1 MKLFPFKASFP
12 NMELIA
18 APDIFFDTVSKEYIN
33 YRDAG
38 FFSQSDKKALY
49 IYRIDGNQSYTGI
62 IGSNE
67 ITDIEDG
74 KILGHENTIAEKEQ
88 TMLSLMM
95 TRKAMIKPV
104 LLAYEG
110 QDTIQKF
117 VTDYISKY
125 QPLYQIP
132 MSESSEIHSVW
143 AVTEESKIETLQQLF
158 RENIDKAY
166 IADGHHR
173 ASITSRLVRKNYLQD
188 HDDDKHPG
196 LLCAFFPFSELTIYD
211 FSRIIVFSHKMTDLT
226 LMAGLSRYFDIQKI
240 HQIEKP
246 KVKNQLTVILQNECF
261 VLHWKKEVLSTSDNR
276 QVILDVDLFNQKIIN
291 ELLGIQD
298 IRTAN
303 EITYLEGIVGI
314 DRLASLAKYPGT
326 AVFNFFPLSFTDVK
340 RISDSVGVLP
350 PKSTW
355 FEPRMKNG
363 ILIKEF

>member
-18 APDIFFDTVSKEYIN
+18 SPDTFFDKVSKEYMH
-33 YRDAG
+33 YREAG

-49 IYRIDGNQSYTGI
+49 IYQIAGAQSYTGI

-104 LLAYEG
+104 LLAY
-110 QDTIQKF
+110 QDQENIQNF
-117 VTDYISKY
+117 ISDFISKN

-132 MSESSEIHSVW
+132 MSESSEIHTVW
-143 AVTEESKIETLQQLF
+143 AVTDELKIEALQQLF
-158 RENIDKAY
+158 RENIDRAY

-173 ASITSRLVRKNYLQD
+173 ASVTTRLVRKNYLHD

-211 FSRIIVFSHKMTDLT
+211 FSRIIVFSHKMTELT
-226 LMAGLSRYFDIQKI
+226 LMAGLSKYFDIQKM
-240 HQIEKP
+240 HSIEKP
-246 KVKNQLTVILQNECF
+246 KIKNQLTVIIQNECF
-261 VLHWKKEVLSTSDNR
+261 ELNWKREFLSTSDQS
-276 QVILDVDLFNQKIIN
+276 QVIFDVDLFNQKIIN

-303 EITYLEGIVGI
+303 EINYMEGIAGI
-314 DRLASLAKYPGT
+314 DRLASFAKNPGT
-326 AVFNFFPLSFTDVK
+326 AVFNFFPLSFEDVK
-340 RISDSVGVLP
+340 NISDRGGVLP